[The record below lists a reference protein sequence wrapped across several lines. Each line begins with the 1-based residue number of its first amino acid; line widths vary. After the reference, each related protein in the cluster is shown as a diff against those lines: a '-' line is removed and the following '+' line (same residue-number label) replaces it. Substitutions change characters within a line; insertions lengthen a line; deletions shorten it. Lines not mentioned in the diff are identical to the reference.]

1 MGSSW
6 KKSHPVEP
14 ITAGGLKQ
22 KILQTQTITIINLP
36 KYLFQIE
43 KQTISLCKQGNIEAT
58 LACWQHCR
66 ARGWTSAERSRKFYP
81 ENILIFIY
89 SLKFGRYFKFKWTS
103 GERLRKSCPRN
114 ILFNRFTPNLGNI
127 LFSSGKR
134 SRKFILRG
142 FSVVL
147 FTCGPGFNVEHLE
160 VKRRRLVNIT
170 CSKFYGR
177 PSNAICDSCDDS

>member
-1 MGSSW
+1 MLLLKEESS
-6 KKSHPVEP
+6 
-14 ITAGGLKQ
+14 GGTNYCWRPETKDPPNTNYHHNKFT
-22 KILQTQTITIINLP
+22 KISF
-36 KYLFQIE
+36 FQIE

-58 LACWQHCR
+58 LACWQHYPAPGR
-66 ARGWTSAERSRKFYP
+66 TSAERSRKFYP

-114 ILFNRFTPNLGNI
+114 ILFNLFTTKGKI
-127 LFSSGKR
+127 IFSSGKR